1 MFKNLCNL
9 NWKKHAH
16 ELSRGR
22 HFVTNDILNQL
33 YYSLVYPFL
42 TYGLIA
48 WGITLLQLLNLGCN
62 FAEKGSTNNNFF

>member
-1 MFKNLCNL
+1 MHMNFQG
-9 NWKKHAH
+9 ADT
-16 ELSRGR
+16 
-22 HFVTNDILNQL
+22 VTNDILNQL